1 MSAKARIIAWLIMI
15 PVLSGVAI
23 YFDIKYFSELFYL
36 TDFHLITTPLGILIL
51 WFVTTVSR
59 NTGRILAK
67 YGRQGDIPRME
78 TNVLVDK
85 GPYAKM
91 RHPMHFGLLFLP
103 LGWGLL
109 IGSPTFIFIIA
120 PLEMI
125 FILLMIKLVEEPEA
139 HRKFG
144 PAYKEYIKDK
154 PWFCIKGECIRELL
168 KKVEKN

>member
-1 MSAKARIIAWLIMI
+1 MSAKARFIVWLIMI
-15 PVLSGVAI
+15 PIMSVVAI
-23 YFDIKYFSELFYL
+23 FIDLKYFTTLFYL
-36 TDFHLITTPLGILIL
+36 TSFHVITTILGILIL
-51 WFVTTVSR
+51 WFVVVVSR

-109 IGSPTFIFIIA
+109 LGSPTFIFIIA

-125 FILLMIKLVEEPEA
+125 FILIMIKLVEEPEA
-139 HRKFG
+139 RRKFG
-144 PAYKEYIKDK
+144 QQYEHYSKDK
-154 PWFCIKGECIRELL
+154 PWFCIRLDCIKELL
-168 KKVEKN
+168 KKVEK

>member
-1 MSAKARIIAWLIMI
+1 MSAKARFIIWLIMI
-15 PVLSGVAI
+15 PIASVLAI
-23 YFDIKYFSELFYL
+23 FIDLKYFTELFYL
-36 TDFHLITTPLGILIL
+36 TSFHVVTAILGIIILWLITI
-51 WFVTTVSR
+51 VAR
-59 NTGRILAK
+59 NTGRTLAK
-67 YGRQGDIPRME
+67 YGREGDISRFE

-91 RHPMHFGLLFLP
+91 RHPMHFALLFLP

-144 PAYKEYIKDK
+144 KQYEEYIKDK
-154 PWFCIKGECIRELL
+154 PWFCIRRDCIKELF
-168 KKVEKN
+168 KKVEK